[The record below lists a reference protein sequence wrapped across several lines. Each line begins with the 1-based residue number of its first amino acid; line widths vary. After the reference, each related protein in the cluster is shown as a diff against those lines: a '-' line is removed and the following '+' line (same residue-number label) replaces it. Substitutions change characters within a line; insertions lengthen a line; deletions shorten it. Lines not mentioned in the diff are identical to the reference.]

1 MGHLGAGI
9 GFALGA
15 KLAYLDRQTVVMQGN
30 GSFLFNVQELD
41 TAMRYN
47 LPFIVVIAN
56 DNAWGMI
63 KSGQSM
69 FSGKRYLNVDI
80 PNIDYAAI
88 AKGFGC
94 YAETVVK
101 PEEIKPA
108 LQRAVNSGKASVI
121 NVKIKWD
128 TPKATKTLFNLGII

>member
-1 MGHLGAGI
+1 
-9 GFALGA
+9 
-15 KLAYLDRQTVVMQGN
+15 
-30 GSFLFNVQELD
+30 
-41 TAMRYN
+41 
-47 LPFIVVIAN
+47 
-56 DNAWGMI
+56 
-63 KSGQSM
+63 M

>member
-1 MGHLGAGI
+1 
-9 GFALGA
+9 
-15 KLAYLDRQTVVMQGN
+15 
-30 GSFLFNVQELD
+30 
-41 TAMRYN
+41 
-47 LPFIVVIAN
+47 
-56 DNAWGMI
+56 
-63 KSGQSM
+63 
-69 FSGKRYLNVDI
+69 VDI

-101 PEEIKPA
+101 PEEIKPT
-108 LQRAVNSGKASVI
+108 LQRAVNSGKTSVI

>member
-15 KLAYLDRQTVVMQGN
+15 KLAYPDRQTVVIQGD
-30 GSFLFNVQELD
+30 GSFLFNVQELE
-41 TAMRYN
+41 TAIRYN

-56 DNAWGMI
+56 DSAWGMI

-69 FSGKRYLNVDI
+69 FSGKRYFNVDI
-80 PNIDYAAI
+80 PDIDYASI

-94 YAETVVK
+94 YATVEK

-108 LQRAVNSGKASVI
+108 LQRAVNLGKTAVI